1 MTVLQPQLLDPAL
14 PNHLQQV
21 EKNLKQMTKQRT
33 LYSLISIAVVL
44 FVVIAGVNVA
54 DSYNAG
60 SFQRGIDNFFDYP
73 IDLIVEAWE
82 AGWVWPT
89 LLVHHLPDL
98 FNTINI
104 AIFSTVVGAAF
115 GFLFSV
121 LSSKNLMKNEAVRQF
136 FRRTMDLCR
145 SFPELVIAM
154 VFLYIMGKSLVP
166 ALIAITIHTSG
177 ALGKL
182 FSEAIENID
191 KKPLEGL
198 EAAGAGW
205 WQQIRFGVITQ
216 ALPLMVSYALLRLE
230 INVRA
235 STILGF
241 VGAGGIGEALST
253 NIQWRYGDEVTAI
266 MFLLVI
272 TIVSLDY
279 LSAYGRAKLIGLGEK

>member
-1 MTVLQPQLLDPAL
+1 MTVLQPQVLDPAL

-121 LSSKNLMKNEAVRQF
+121 LSSKNLMKHEAVRQF
-136 FRRTMDLCR
+136 FRRTMDICR

-154 VFLYIMGKSLVP
+154 VFLYIMG
-166 ALIAITIHTSG
+166 
-177 ALGKL
+177 
-182 FSEAIENID
+182 N
-191 KKPLEGL
+191 
-198 EAAGAGW
+198 
-205 WQQIRFGVITQ
+205 
-216 ALPLMVSYALLRLE
+216 
-230 INVRA
+230 
-235 STILGF
+235 
-241 VGAGGIGEALST
+241 
-253 NIQWRYGDEVTAI
+253 
-266 MFLLVI
+266 
-272 TIVSLDY
+272 
-279 LSAYGRAKLIGLGEK
+279 